1 VESHLSLKGL
11 SKRFGSTTAVEDVSL
26 EVGQGEFVSLLGP
39 SGCGKTTTLRML
51 AGFLEPSEGEI
62 LVDGRDVTSLPPY
75 RRRMGMVFQNYALF
89 PHMNAAKNVA
99 FGLEMRR
106 LPKAEIVE
114 KVKKALERVHLGAY
128 ADRRIKELSGGQ
140 QQRVALAR
148 ALVIEPSVLLLDE
161 PLSNL
166 DKNLRDAL
174 RKEIREIQQD
184 LGITALFVT
193 HDQGEA
199 LTMSDRIVVL
209 KDGRVEQ
216 VGTPEDVYERPAN
229 PFVAAFIGRANFAG
243 ARITDARPGRQRARL
258 DSGAEVA
265 LPDGPLGS
273 ANPLPPEG
281 ARVTLMVRPHRV
293 RLLPSG
299 GGGQGSL
306 RGTVRATTY
315 LGDLVQYE
323 VAVGPNTFVVERAGD
338 GLRSAGFSPKAGD
351 EAVLEWDA
359 EAALVFKEDPREA
372 CLRGS
377 AAREI
382 EEESV

>member
-1 VESHLSLKGL
+1 VESHLSLRGL

-39 SGCGKTTTLRML
+39 SGCGKTTTLRMV

-62 LVDGRDVTSLPPY
+62 LVDGKDVTALPPY

-106 LPKAEIVE
+106 LPKAEIAE

-243 ARITDARPGRQRARL
+243 ARITDARHSRRRARL

-265 LPDGPLGS
+265 LPDAPRSG

-281 ARVTLMVRPHRV
+281 VRVTLMVRPHRM
-293 RLLPSG
+293 RLLPPG

-323 VAVGPNTFVVERAGD
+323 VAVGPDTFVVERAGD
-338 GLRSAGFSPKAGD
+338 GLRSTGFSPKAGD

-359 EAALVFKEDPREA
+359 EAALVFEEDPKEA
-372 CLRGS
+372 RLRGS
-377 AAREI
+377 TARDI
-382 EEESV
+382 EEESA